1 MSTHKVA
8 LLRQQR
14 GRRIERWLGI
24 ALGTGLVAIFLG
36 AANAGLSGV
45 TGGMWSDPD
54 DPPADDAL
62 APVEPFIPPSRDV
75 WPATDD
81 PGELWDGCL
90 DQPWVTGMR
99 EESDAQ
105 RDAIRGRVAPAPTFL
120 EQIRVVINADQ
131 AGTTDGGRTYTA
143 SGDVTVQ
150 QGDRWLGADRVELT
164 AGRIDASGHLL
175 YGDPALL
182 WAADSGFL
190 RLEDLTGSL
199 DDTRYF
205 LTETLSQGR
214 ADRVDMDGPD
224 VLILTNGT
232 YSTCSPASE
241 VWRLRVSRLEL
252 DRSTGVGRA
261 WHGRLAVLG
270 VPIGYV
276 PYMTFPID
284 DRRKTGLLQPTI
296 TDSSRSGREILL
308 PYYINLAPNYD
319 MTLFPRYMSER
330 GVQLGAEV
338 RYLQEHH
345 RGTLRG
351 SYLPDDDLTGTD
363 RWELSLNQTTEPHP
377 FLRSD
382 ISINRVGDEDVLR
395 DFDST
400 FDLASVNHLRS
411 DIRIR
416 FQPDPLPTRVR
427 CDQTGDV
434 LSESQLQRCDALQTA
449 QLAMLR
455 ADPARIFDVD
465 PLALHGPETIRP
477 PVVFL
482 PEPERPWHWRNALD
496 AELRADT
503 YQTLVPQRPE
513 RTRPYERQPELT
525 VRYRPDQVDINAV
538 PIRFTTEGSAVNF
551 THPASDERDTATR
564 LDLTPR
570 LSLPYRR
577 MAGFVEPALSV
588 RHTSYSL
595 SRAESTGP
603 ESIHRTLPVLSV
615 DSGIFLDRFFGSE
628 QRPLRQTLEP
638 RAFYLFVPNT
648 DQDDIP
654 RFDTGRSS
662 VRLSRLFAEDRFS
675 GPDRVGDANQLA
687 LSVTSRLM
695 DRNRGTEL
703 LAGEIGQVYYFS
715 DREVTLN
722 PGAAVEDRT
731 SSELFGE
738 GRIRLPG
745 GFRVIGSAVYDPDVD
760 LLRSFTGRI
769 RYMPQDNARIT
780 GSYRFRQNLD
790 GETTQELID
799 LETSWP
805 LSPSWHVIAG
815 WTYSSLE
822 QETLGS
828 IAGLQYQSCCW
839 AVRMVNRVYRDED
852 DELDRSLLFQ
862 LELRG
867 LGALGN
873 SIEEYL

>member
-14 GRRIERWLGI
+14 GRRIERWLGV

-45 TGGMWSDPD
+45 TGSMWSDPD
-54 DPPADDAL
+54 DPPTDDAL
-62 APVEPFIPPSRDV
+62 APVEPFTPPSRDV

-164 AGRIDASGHLL
+164 AGRVDASGHLL

-190 RLEDLTGSL
+190 RLDDLTGSL

-224 VLILTNGT
+224 VLTLTNGT

-276 PYMTFPID
+276 PYLTFPID

-296 TDSSRSGREILL
+296 TDSSRNGVEIML

-319 MTLFPRYMSER
+319 MTLFPRYMGER

-338 RYLQEHH
+338 RYLQPRHS
-345 RGTLRG
+345 GTLRG

-363 RWELSLNQTTEPHP
+363 RWELSLDQTTEPTSAI
-377 FLRSD
+377 RTD
-382 ISINRVGDEDVLR
+382 ISINRVSDEDVLR

-411 DIRIR
+411 EASAQ
-416 FQPDPLPTRVR
+416 F
-427 CDQTGDV
+427 DQN
-434 LSESQLQRCDALQTA
+434 AF
-449 QLAMLR
+449 R
-455 ADPARIFDVD
+455 ATV
-465 PLALHGPETIRP
+465 
-477 PVVFL
+477 
-482 PEPERPWHWRNALD
+482 
-496 AELRADT
+496 RADT
-503 YQTLVPQRPE
+503 YQNLIPGLAE
-513 RTRPYERQPELT
+513 RNRPYERQPELAA
-525 VRYRPDQVDINAV
+525 RYRPDDTVFNGI
-538 PIRFTTEGSAVNF
+538 PLRFSTEGTAVNF
-551 THPASDERDTATR
+551 THPASDERDTTTR

-577 MAGFVEPALSV
+577 MAGFVEPAVSV

-615 DSGIFLDRFFGSE
+615 DSGIFLDRYFGGE

-638 RAFYLFVPNT
+638 RAFYLYVPNT

-654 RFDTGRSS
+654 RFDTGRSGVS
-662 VRLSRLFAEDRFS
+662 LSRLFAEDRFS

-703 LAGEIGQVYYFS
+703 LRGEIGQVYYFS
-715 DREVTLN
+715 DREVTLT
-722 PGAAVEDRT
+722 PGAAIEDRS
-731 SSELFGE
+731 SSELFAE
-738 GRIRLPG
+738 GQVRLPG
-745 GFRVIGSAVYDPDVD
+745 GFRVIGNAVYDPDVD

-769 RYMPQDNARIT
+769 RYMPQDNARVT

-799 LETSWP
+799 LNASWP

-815 WTYSSLE
+815 WTYSSLDS
-822 QETLGS
+822 ETLES
-828 IAGLQYQSCCW
+828 IGGLQYQSCCW
-839 AVRMVNRVYRDED
+839 AVRMVNRVYRDPVD
-852 DELDRSLLFQ
+852 DETNSSLMFQ